1 MRIYCCLGCPLFWRE
16 LPAKPGDE
24 NRGGLVLMASWRDAE
39 SSGQLL
45 SIVET
50 LWEREE
56 REEDEKLG
64 LGLEAMAVRWV

>member
-1 MRIYCCLGCPLFWRE
+1 
-16 LPAKPGDE
+16 
-24 NRGGLVLMASWRDAE
+24 MASWRDAE